1 MGVIRFAAEIHRIGA
16 REQLFL
22 FAVAVLG
29 RMNSDYRAVRSDA
42 DGSEMASS
50 VNGEYGSGANTD
62 RFQQTRR
69 EVRSVGW
76 LRRELRSVTSD
87 VCYSLPISHL

>member
-1 MGVIRFAAEIHRIGA
+1 
-16 REQLFL
+16 
-22 FAVAVLG
+22 
-29 RMNSDYRAVRSDA
+29 MNSDYSAVRSDA

-87 VCYSLPISHL
+87 VSYRGASEQPSYYRPFPYHTCENMY